1 MSTST
6 AAAGNSYSPT
16 VPHNM
21 VTTAFTLDGYR
32 ITRNLG
38 LVRGII
44 VRSRSIVGTIGAS
57 LQTLVGGNI
66 TLLTNLCEKTREH
79 AFELMLQ
86 HAAEL
91 GANAVIGMRYDATEV
106 MQGVTEVLAYGT
118 AVYVERSN

>member
-1 MSTST
+1 MSTNPG
-6 AAAGNSYSPT
+6 AASYAPAVS
-16 VPHNM
+16 HAM

-32 ITRNLG
+32 IVRNLG

-79 AFELMLQ
+79 AFDLMLQ

-118 AVYVERSN
+118 AVYVDKSSN